1 MAYSDEAIALLAPAI
16 RAAREAL
23 RRLDDD
29 EVPARLRRV
38 RSSSARRLPKPLAV
52 GLLTALDEDESLR
65 SRALD
70 RLADDAPT
78 AGVARLWLRRPDGWE
93 QEFADVLGEE
103 AVRSAADVEAGL
115 RAEIERLEGQRE
127 ADAGKLA
134 DLRRA
139 VGDLEG
145 RIAAE
150 RHRRGE
156 AVAQAVADVSAEAA
170 GLRRRLA
177 DVTEERDAVAGER
190 DRLAER
196 LDEARSELLELR
208 RQRSE
213 PAPVAADPGW
223 ATEPLGLARRAD
235 EVVAAAR
242 ARIDR
247 SAEPTPPT
255 GPAPGP
261 DPGPALPPGVA
272 PDTAEAIDALLGW
285 SGVVAVD
292 GYNLAGALGAD
303 LGDPPAARDAVRRVA
318 DRFRAR
324 ADGRLLLVFD
334 SADGEGTRN
343 GELFVCDADEE
354 LRRLAAS
361 QPASTVV
368 VSDDREVIEG
378 VTRVGGVAVW
388 SAAMAAWAARR

>member
-1 MAYSDEAIALLAPAI
+1 MEYSDEAITLLAPAI
-16 RAAREAL
+16 RAAREEL

-52 GLLTALDEDESLR
+52 GLLAALDEDESLR

-70 RLADDAPT
+70 RLEDDAPT

-103 AVRSAADVEAGL
+103 AAKSAADAEAGL
-115 RAEIERLEGQRE
+115 RAEIERLERQRE

-134 DLRRA
+134 ELRRA
-139 VGDLEG
+139 VADLEG
-145 RIAAE
+145 RVAAE
-150 RHRRGE
+150 RQRRGE
-156 AVAQAVADVSAEAA
+156 AVSQAVADATAEAA
-170 GLRRRLA
+170 GLRRRLT
-177 DVTEERDAVAGER
+177 DVTEDRNAVTHER
-190 DRLAER
+190 DRLAGR
-196 LDEARSELLELR
+196 LEEARAELLELR

-213 PAPVAADPGW
+213 PTPAPADPGW
-223 ATEPLGLARRAD
+223 ATDPLGIARRAD

-247 SAEPTPPT
+247 SDESPPAAESAPV
-255 GPAPGP
+255 PA
-261 DPGPALPPGVA
+261 PGPALPPGVA
-272 PDTAEAIDALLGW
+272 PDTAEAVDALLGW

-318 DRFRAR
+318 ERFRAR

-334 SADGEGTRN
+334 SADGEGTRH
-343 GELFVCDADEE
+343 GESFVSDADEE
-354 LRRLAAS
+354 LRRLAAA